1 MYAKNSYGFLWFTQ
15 LFFFYYAVVWKS
27 RIYFVQIKIYCVSY
41 VCLHYSA
48 LNGKVA
54 TLSREGKVRGVQTER
69 GETSEGGSVQGGK
82 CPTLFMGTLAWAQGI
97 IHRRGCTLA
106 PPDEYDRM
114 ICAAAVMRTVAIISI
129 DNLFNLLQGFRPI
142 LMSKVHAQC
151 PHVHLPACN
160 LFERLYFWSPDS

>member
-1 MYAKNSYGFLWFTQ
+1 MEKLQHLVGRVKF
-15 LFFFYYAVVWKS
+15 VVSK
-27 RIYFVQIKIYCVSY
+27 
-41 VCLHYSA
+41 
-48 LNGKVA
+48 LNG
-54 TLSREGKVRGVQTER
+54 GKRPR
-69 GETSEGGSVQGGK
+69 GEVSRGK

-142 LMSKVHAQC
+142 LMSKVHTQC